1 MKNFNQFRLLILK
14 LFIKISKLMIKIIK
28 IPLYK
33 LIQININNNSKNNQ
47 FNILL
52 NQVKNILKIN

>member
-1 MKNFNQFRLLILK
+1 
-14 LFIKISKLMIKIIK
+14 MIKIIK

>member
-1 MKNFNQFRLLILK
+1 
-14 LFIKISKLMIKIIK
+14 MIKIIK

-52 NQVKNILKIN
+52 NQVKNILKINQLIYIKYNKKKR